1 MYYIINLDNQIIAAD
16 SDFIRL
22 LGLTTLQELTVKLA
36 KEEIEIIELDNTLL
50 EIKSD
55 TGRLSL
61 EQTRYPISTLLG
73 RVILVKVLEKENTIE
88 DEFTILPDKSSDK
101 ISILLTE
108 DENSEDENTQNKKY
122 PKNSYSFL
130 IDESEVEEDSAAQE
144 EAQKIAL
151 AQKIAQEAEA
161 KRLAE
166 EAEAKRLAEEEAKRI
181 AQEAEAKRLA
191 EEAEAKRLAEEEAKR
206 IAQEAETKRLAE
218 EAEAKR
224 LAEEAEKA
232 TLDKEDESMDFLL
245 DNDFIEDNDLNEE
258 STATKEPD
266 DSMSFLLD
274 DDDDFLKD
282 ADSKEVEVETP
293 ATKEPD
299 DSMSFLL
306 DDDDDFLKDADSKEV
321 EVETPVTEEPD
332 DSMSF
337 LLDDDDD
344 FLKDAN
350 SKEVEVETPVTEE
363 IDDLLSLDDSD
374 NNDTTAD
381 QYTPISADEID
392 INIKELSENLG
403 ISEDDYKE
411 FLNEFADKAVE
422 AEESIRSNSD
432 EQKKAISSL
441 MHLTQM
447 LQLSSVS
454 NLLEEIEKRSG
465 DDEKSA
471 IDIFYEVI
479 SKHTTVATSSV
490 EAPEV
495 SVEDSVSDE
504 NIMPSEETALPAKED
519 DSDNK
524 ICDLSFEGI
533 EPIHFDFQMEKAA
546 EDLSLPVD
554 LIEEFVGDFIVQ
566 ANEEKQT
573 FIDACR
579 RGDMDTIQKTGHKL
593 KGVASNLRIVP
604 LANTLEEVQFC
615 EDKSR
620 FEPLLKKYWGQFI
633 AFEIFMNSI
642 LSNQGEK

>member
-1 MYYIINLDNQIIAAD
+1 
-16 SDFIRL
+16 
-22 LGLTTLQELTVKLA
+22 
-36 KEEIEIIELDNTLL
+36 
-50 EIKSD
+50 
-55 TGRLSL
+55 
-61 EQTRYPISTLLG
+61 
-73 RVILVKVLEKENTIE
+73 
-88 DEFTILPDKSSDK
+88 
-101 ISILLTE
+101 
-108 DENSEDENTQNKKY
+108 
-122 PKNSYSFL
+122 
-130 IDESEVEEDSAAQE
+130 
-144 EAQKIAL
+144 
-151 AQKIAQEAEA
+151 
-161 KRLAE
+161 
-166 EAEAKRLAEEEAKRI
+166 
-181 AQEAEAKRLA
+181 
-191 EEAEAKRLAEEEAKR
+191 
-206 IAQEAETKRLAE
+206 
-218 EAEAKR
+218 
-224 LAEEAEKA
+224 
-232 TLDKEDESMDFLL
+232 
-245 DNDFIEDNDLNEE
+245 
-258 STATKEPD
+258 
-266 DSMSFLLD
+266 MSFLLD
-274 DDDDFLKD
+274 DDDFLKD
-282 ADSKEVEVETP
+282 TDSKEVETETP
-293 ATKEPD
+293 A
-299 DSMSFLL
+299 
-306 DDDDDFLKDADSKEV
+306 
-321 EVETPVTEEPD
+321 TEEPD

-344 FLKDAN
+344 FLKDTD
-350 SKEVEVETPVTEE
+350 SKEVETETPATEE

-374 NNDTTAD
+374 SNDTPAS
-381 QYTPISADEID
+381 QYTPVSADEID

-454 NLLEEIEKRSG
+454 SLLEEIEKRSG

-479 SKHTTVATSSV
+479 SKHTTVATSSA

-495 SVEDSVSDE
+495 SIEDSISDE
-504 NIMPSEETALPAKED
+504 NIMPSEETALPDKED
-519 DSDNK
+519 DSNNK

-604 LANTLEEVQFC
+604 LADTLEEVQFC